1 MTEEKFQDR
10 WTTLATFVKTVCADR
25 DESHGYE
32 HMKTVAETSRQI
44 VSEDFTHNDHATQ
57 QLLLDVIT
65 VAWLHDVADHKYDHD
80 GKLRATLEEFG
91 LKHIPNFNDI
101 QKVINLVSFS
111 SENKAILAGKPL
123 DYDAILGKHYTNVR
137 HIVSDAD
144 KLEAIGAIG
153 VVRAIQ
159 YTTHA
164 NPYSTEEQIID
175 DVKKHA
181 EEKLLR
187 LAGEFIRTP
196 YGKREAIVR
205 HDVMVQQLAD
215 L

>member
-1 MTEEKFQDR
+1 M
-10 WTTLATFVKTVCADR
+10 
-25 DESHGYE
+25 
-32 HMKTVAETSRQI
+32 
-44 VSEDFTHNDHATQ
+44 
-57 QLLLDVIT
+57 
-65 VAWLHDVADHKYDHD
+65 
-80 GKLRATLEEFG
+80 
-91 LKHIPNFNDI
+91 
-101 QKVINLVSFS
+101 
-111 SENKAILAGKPL
+111 AGKPL

-164 NPYSTEEQIID
+164 NPCSTKEQIID